1 MSGVIKQQTLLT
13 NDGTAIVVDSWL
25 KEEDGIIMAP
35 GDSNFSATCPVHGKL
50 EEAYVSMVVG
60 FAVSDHAND
69 HHGGLQSRTDI
80 LDVGPSIQL

>member
-25 KEEDGIIMAP
+25 SEEDGMIMSP
-35 GDSNFSATCPVHGKL
+35 GHSNFSATCPEHGKI
-50 EEAYVSMVVG
+50 EESYVSMIVG
-60 FAVSDHAND
+60 YAVGDHAKD
-69 HHGGLQSRTDI
+69 HHGGLQSPKSL